1 MFMGESTMSF
11 LTEWITNIIV
21 FILLAI
27 VIDLLLPNS
36 SMQKYAKMVISLL
49 LIIVIINPIFKIFSK
64 DMNEILTDFQLEAS
78 SEEDEVKNLIELQKN
93 EIQDSQR
100 AYILEQMAV
109 QMKTMAKEELV
120 KNYDLTIDTILL
132 SESEQVVDINSQ
144 KDLKHIQVVL
154 LPNKAEEAKSN
165 EAVDAVEAVQPIAI
179 DTTKEQQTNEQDVKI
194 NAEEITA
201 FLAKIWEVEE
211 EKITLELEGGEES
224 LDEQ

>member
-1 MFMGESTMSF
+1 MSF

-21 FILLAI
+21 FILLAV

-49 LIIVIINPIFKIFSK
+49 LIIVIINPIFKLFNT
-64 DMNEILTDFQLEAS
+64 DMNVILSEFQSVAP
-78 SEEDEVKNLIELQKN
+78 SEENEVKNLIEFQKK
-93 EIQDSQR
+93 EIQASQR

-120 KNYDLTIDTILL
+120 QNYDLTIETILL
-132 SESEQVVDINSQ
+132 SESEQVDDINSQ
-144 KDLKHIQVVL
+144 NDLQHIRVVL
-154 LPNKAEEAKSN
+154 QQNEAEEVAGQ
-165 EAVDAVEAVQPIAI
+165 EAVEAVQSISI
-179 DTTKEQQTNEQDVKI
+179 DTTKELPTDDPETQLNS
-194 NAEEITA
+194 EEITA
-201 FLAKIWEVEE
+201 YLAKIWEVEE

>member
-1 MFMGESTMSF
+1 VSF

-64 DMNEILTDFQLEAS
+64 DMNDILAEFQLGAS
-78 SEEDEVKNLIELQKN
+78 TKEDDVKNLIELQKN
-93 EIQDSQR
+93 EIQASQR

-120 KNYDLTIDTILL
+120 KKYDVTIDTILL

-144 KDLKHIQVVL
+144 KDLTHIQVFL
-154 LPNKAEEAKSN
+154 QKNPTEEAESKEKV
-165 EAVDAVEAVQPIAI
+165 EAVETVQPIAI
-179 DTTKEQQTNEQDVKI
+179 DTTKEQQIDEQEETMNV
-194 NAEEITA
+194 EEITA
-201 FLAKIWEVEE
+201 FLAEIWEVEE
-211 EKITLELEGGEES
+211 DKITLELEGGEES
-224 LDEQ
+224 IDEQ

>member
-1 MFMGESTMSF
+1 MSF

-64 DMNEILTDFQLEAS
+64 DMNDILAEFQLGAS
-78 SEEDEVKNLIELQKN
+78 TKEDDVKNLIELQKN
-93 EIQDSQR
+93 EIQASQR

-120 KNYDLTIDTILL
+120 KKYDVTIDTILL

-144 KDLKHIQVVL
+144 KDLTHIQVFL
-154 LPNKAEEAKSN
+154 QKNPTEEAESK
-165 EAVDAVEAVQPIAI
+165 EKVEAVEAVQPIAI
-179 DTTKEQQTNEQDVKI
+179 DTTKEQQIDEQEVTM
-194 NAEEITA
+194 NVEEITA

-224 LDEQ
+224 IDEQ

>member
-1 MFMGESTMSF
+1 LDFNEEGGSTVSF

-21 FILLAI
+21 FILLAV

-49 LIIVIINPIFKIFSK
+49 LIIVIINPIFKLFNT
-64 DMNEILTDFQLEAS
+64 DMNVLLSEFQSVAP
-78 SEEDEVKNLIELQKN
+78 SEENEVKNLTEFQKK
-93 EIQDSQR
+93 EIQASQR

-120 KNYDLTIDTILL
+120 QNYDVTIETILL
-132 SESEQVVDINSQ
+132 SESEQVDDINSQ
-144 KDLKHIQVVL
+144 NDLQHIRVVL
-154 LPNKAEEAKSN
+154 QRNEAEEVAGQ
-165 EAVDAVEAVQPIAI
+165 EAVEAVQSISI
-179 DTTKEQQTNEQDVKI
+179 DTTKELPTDDPEAQLNS
-194 NAEEITA
+194 EEITA
-201 FLAKIWEVEE
+201 YLAKIWEVEE

>member
-1 MFMGESTMSF
+1 MSF

-21 FILLAI
+21 FILLAV

-49 LIIVIINPIFKIFSK
+49 LIIVIINPIFKLFNT
-64 DMNEILTDFQLEAS
+64 DMNVILSEFQSEAP
-78 SEEDEVKNLIELQKN
+78 SEENEVKNLIEFQKK
-93 EIQDSQR
+93 EIQASQR

-120 KNYDLTIDTILL
+120 QNYDLTIETILL
-132 SESEQVVDINSQ
+132 SESEQVDDINSQ
-144 KDLKHIQVVL
+144 NDLQHIRVVL
-154 LPNKAEEAKSN
+154 QQNEAEEVAGQ
-165 EAVDAVEAVQPIAI
+165 EAVEAVQSISI
-179 DTTKEQQTNEQDVKI
+179 DTTKELP
-194 NAEEITA
+194 AEDPEAELNSDEITA
-201 FLAKIWEVEE
+201 YLAKVWEVEE

>member
-1 MFMGESTMSF
+1 MSF

-21 FILLAI
+21 FILLAV

-49 LIIVIINPIFKIFSK
+49 LIIVIINPIFKLFNT
-64 DMNEILTDFQLEAS
+64 DMNVILSEFQSAAP
-78 SEEDEVKNLIELQKN
+78 SEENEVKNLIEFQKK
-93 EIQDSQR
+93 EIQASQR

-120 KNYDLTIDTILL
+120 QNYDVTIETILL
-132 SESEQVVDINSQ
+132 SESEQVDDINSQ
-144 KDLKHIQVVL
+144 KDLQHIRVVL
-154 LPNKAEEAKSN
+154 QRN
-165 EAVDAVEAVQPIAI
+165 EAEVVAGQEAVETVQSISI
-179 DTTKEQQTNEQDVKI
+179 DTTKELPADDPE
-194 NAEEITA
+194 AELNSDEITA
-201 FLAKIWEVEE
+201 HLAKIWEVEE

>member
-1 MFMGESTMSF
+1 MSF

-64 DMNEILTDFQLEAS
+64 DMNEILGEFQLQAS
-78 SEEDEVKNLIELQKN
+78 SEENEAKNLIELQKN
-93 EIQDSQR
+93 EIQASQR

-109 QMKTMAKEELV
+109 QMKSMAKEELV
-120 KNYDLTIDTILL
+120 KNYDVTIDTILL
-132 SESEQVVDINSQ
+132 SESEQVADIHSQ

-154 LPNKAEEAKSN
+154 QPNNTEKADGE
-165 EAVDAVEAVQPIAI
+165 EAVDAVETIQPISI
-179 DTTKEQQTNEQDVKI
+179 DTTEKQQAIEKEVKI
-194 NAEEITA
+194 NTQEITA
-201 FLAKIWEVEE
+201 LLANIWEVEE

-224 LDEQ
+224 VDEQ

>member
-1 MFMGESTMSF
+1 MSF

-21 FILLAI
+21 FILLAV

-49 LIIVIINPIFKIFSK
+49 LIIVIINPIFKLFNT
-64 DMNEILTDFQLEAS
+64 DMNVILSEFQSVAP
-78 SEEDEVKNLIELQKN
+78 SEENEVKNLIEFQKK
-93 EIQDSQR
+93 EIQASQR

-120 KNYDLTIDTILL
+120 QNYDVTIETILL
-132 SESEQVVDINSQ
+132 SESEQVDDINSQ
-144 KDLKHIQVVL
+144 NDLQHIRVVL
-154 LPNKAEEAKSN
+154 QRNEAEEVAGQ
-165 EAVDAVEAVQPIAI
+165 EAVEAVQSITI
-179 DTTKEQQTNEQDVKI
+179 DTTNELPADDPE
-194 NAEEITA
+194 AELNSDEITA
-201 FLAKIWEVEE
+201 YLANIWEVEE

>member
-1 MFMGESTMSF
+1 VSF

-64 DMNEILTDFQLEAS
+64 DMNDILAEFQLGAS
-78 SEEDEVKNLIELQKN
+78 TKEDDVKNLIELQKN
-93 EIQDSQR
+93 EIQASQR

-120 KNYDLTIDTILL
+120 QNYDVTIETILL
-132 SESEQVVDINSQ
+132 SESEQVDDINSQ
-144 KDLKHIQVVL
+144 KDLQHIRVVL
-154 LPNKAEEAKSN
+154 QRN
-165 EAVDAVEAVQPIAI
+165 EAEVVAGQEAVEAVQSISI
-179 DTTKEQQTNEQDVKI
+179 DTTKELPADDPE
-194 NAEEITA
+194 AELNSDEITA
-201 FLAKIWEVEE
+201 YLAKIWEVEE

>member
-1 MFMGESTMSF
+1 VSF

-64 DMNEILTDFQLEAS
+64 DMNDILAEFQIGAS
-78 SEEDEVKNLIELQKN
+78 TKEDDVKNLIELQKN
-93 EIQDSQR
+93 EIQASQR

-109 QMKTMAKEELV
+109 HMKTMAKEELV
-120 KNYDLTIDTILL
+120 KKYDVTIDTILL

-144 KDLKHIQVVL
+144 KDLTHIQVFL
-154 LPNKAEEAKSN
+154 QKNPTEEAESK
-165 EAVDAVEAVQPIAI
+165 EKVEAVEAVQPIAI
-179 DTTKEQQTNEQDVKI
+179 DTTKEQQIDEQEETMNV
-194 NAEEITA
+194 EEITA
-201 FLAKIWEVEE
+201 FLAEIWEVEE

-224 LDEQ
+224 IDEQ

>member
-1 MFMGESTMSF
+1 MMSF

-21 FILLAI
+21 FILLAV

-49 LIIVIINPIFKIFSK
+49 LIIVIINPIFKLFNT
-64 DMNEILTDFQLEAS
+64 DMNVILSEFQSVAP
-78 SEEDEVKNLIELQKN
+78 SEENDVKNSTEFQKK
-93 EIQDSQR
+93 EIQASQR

-120 KNYDLTIDTILL
+120 QNYDVTIETILL
-132 SESEQVVDINSQ
+132 SESEQVDDINSQ
-144 KDLKHIQVVL
+144 SDLQHIRVVL
-154 LPNKAEEAKSN
+154 QRN
-165 EAVDAVEAVQPIAI
+165 EAVEVSGQETVEEVQSISI
-179 DTTKEQQTNEQDVKI
+179 DTTKELPADDPE
-194 NAEEITA
+194 AELSSKEITA
-201 FLAKIWEVEE
+201 YLAKIWEVEE